1 MEALSCKM
9 LAIVNEGFITG
20 FSVGARNDDL
30 VSVSHVAFLL
40 KIPSFSVGPF
50 QITFNIEMCS
60 PLF

>member
-1 MEALSCKM
+1 M